1 MARLA
6 ALSCKSSQKYV
17 AACLNKRH
25 EGMVI
30 GFTRGGYERNPGRGR
45 AEKNGE
51 AVESGEKGKEEEDEG
66 KGEME
71 AEK

>member
-1 MARLA
+1 
-6 ALSCKSSQKYV
+6 
-17 AACLNKRH
+17 
-25 EGMVI
+25 MVI

-71 AEK
+71 AEKQRREEGKGEKKKARKSR